1 MDTWSDINKEAKQNH
16 IELSALTETQI
27 YKNVELLLTLA
38 EKYDLDIGT

>member
-16 IELSALTETQI
+16 IELWALTETQI